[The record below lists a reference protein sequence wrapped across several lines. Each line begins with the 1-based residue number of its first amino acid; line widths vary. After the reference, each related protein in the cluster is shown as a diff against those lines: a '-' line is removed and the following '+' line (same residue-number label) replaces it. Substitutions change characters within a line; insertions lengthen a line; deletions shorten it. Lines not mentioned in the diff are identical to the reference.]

1 MRTAIAW
8 GVVVGV
14 LQAASPLAF
23 WWLDPATVY
32 ALGLAMIAAIYI
44 GFAVADGRTKI
55 ILVECGVA
63 LAFVVVAAAG
73 TSGPAWVLAFGL
85 AAHGVKDA
93 WQQWSQFVSG
103 TRWWPPFCAAVDW
116 VVASII
122 AIEIVAGIHFRS

>member
-32 ALGLAMIAAIYI
+32 ALGLAAIAFVYI
-44 GFAVADGRTKI
+44 GFAVADGRVRI
-55 ILVECGVA
+55 IVVECGVA
-63 LAFVVVAAAG
+63 MAFVVVAAAG
-73 TSGPAWVLAFGL
+73 ITGSAWLLALGF
-85 AAHGVKDA
+85 AAHGFKDA
-93 WQQWSQFVSG
+93 WQERAQYVSR

-116 VVASII
+116 VVALVIG
-122 AIEIVAGIHFRS
+122 IEIVAGIHLRP